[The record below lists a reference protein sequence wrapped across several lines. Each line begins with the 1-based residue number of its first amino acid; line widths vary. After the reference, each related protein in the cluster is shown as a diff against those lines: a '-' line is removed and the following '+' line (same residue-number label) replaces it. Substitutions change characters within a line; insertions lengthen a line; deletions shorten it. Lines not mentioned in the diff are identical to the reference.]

1 MSESTFETAV
11 AAIATALGIVP
22 GQLLGTEQSRAFAVQ
37 IDQAR
42 IANGIPQ

>member
-11 AAIATALGIVP
+11 AAIVAELGIVP
-22 GQLLGTEQSRAFAVQ
+22 GQQLEPEQSRAAAVA

-42 IANGIPQ
+42 VANGIPQ

>member
-11 AAIATALGIVP
+11 AAIVTALGIAP
-22 GQLLGTEQSRAFAVQ
+22 GQQLGTDQSLAFAVQ